1 MFKISK
7 TVPAFILSAIGL
19 LFDPTPFST
28 GTAANAAEIKV
39 LSANVFTGVLDGLFG
54 EFERQSGHKVSFIY
68 GTAGAIKTRVQA
80 GEFEDVT
87 ILPRPMLDELLAQ
100 GRIAPGGIVDL
111 ARSTVGV
118 AVRTG
123 ALKPDISTVDA
134 FKRSLS
140 AAKSIT
146 YPDPAGGGA
155 TGVLVA
161 RIFERLGLTADM
173 EPKTKF
179 PPPGQFGAEV
189 VARGDAELAISQ
201 PMEVLT
207 QPGTELAGLLPAE
220 LQDPPNFTFSISVMS
235 VAKERQAGQA
245 LIQFLS
251 GPAAASVLKTKGMEP
266 G

>member
-1 MFKISK
+1 MNRRDMM
-7 TVPAFILSAIGL
+7 AL
-19 LFDPTPFST
+19 LW
-28 GTAANAAEIKV
+28 GAAAWPVAARAQQLAGDANEIKV
-39 LSANVFTGVLDGLFG
+39 LSANVFTGVLDRLFG

-68 GTAGAIKTRVQA
+68 GTAGAIKARVQA
-80 GEFEDVT
+80 GEFGDVA
-87 ILPRPMLDELLAQ
+87 ILPRSMLDELVVQ
-100 GRIAPGGIVDL
+100 GRISSGSIVDL
-111 ARSTVGV
+111 ARSTVGI

-123 ALKPDISTVDA
+123 ASKPDVSPVDA

-146 YPDPAGGGA
+146 YPNPAGGGA

-161 RIFERLGLTADM
+161 QIFERLGLTADM
-173 EPKTKF
+173 KPKTKF

-220 LQDPPNFTFSISVMS
+220 LQDPPNFTFSMS
-235 VAKERQAGQA
+235 LMSAARERQAGQA
-245 LIQFLS
+245 LIQFLL
-251 GPAAASVLKTKGMEP
+251 GPDVASVLKAKGMEP

>member
-1 MFKISK
+1 MRKISK
-7 TVPAFILSAIGL
+7 TVSVLVLPAIAL
-19 LFDPTPFST
+19 LLLP
-28 GTAANAAEIKV
+28 AASFKGAAAHAAEIKV
-39 LSANVFTGVLDGLFG
+39 LSANVFTGVLEGLFG

-80 GEFEDVT
+80 GEFGDVT
-87 ILPRPMLDELLAQ
+87 ILPRPMLDQLLAQ
-100 GRIAPGGIVDL
+100 GRIAPGSIVDL
-111 ARSTVGV
+111 ARSTVAV
-118 AVRTG
+118 AVRSG
-123 ALKPDISTVDA
+123 APKPDVSTVDA

-161 RIFERLGLTADM
+161 QIFERLGLTTDM
-173 EPKTKF
+173 KPKTRF
-179 PPPGQFGAEV
+179 PPPGQFGAAV
-189 VARGDAELAISQ
+189 LARGEAELAIAQ

-220 LQDPPNFTFSISVMS
+220 LQEPLNFTFSMS
-235 VAKERQAGQA
+235 IMSAARERQAGQA
-245 LIQFLS
+245 LIQFLA
-251 GPAAASVLKTKGMEP
+251 GPEVAAALKAKGMEP